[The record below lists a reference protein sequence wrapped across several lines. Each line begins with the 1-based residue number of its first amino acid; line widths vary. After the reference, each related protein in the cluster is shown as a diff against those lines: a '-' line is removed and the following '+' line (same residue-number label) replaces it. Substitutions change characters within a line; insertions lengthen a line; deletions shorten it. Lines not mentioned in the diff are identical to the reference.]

1 MRIEYVTS
9 VRLHEVSAPSHHVL
23 GVSRAFRMAGY
34 DVTLICPVPGIP
46 AEYPAAQTGQVIQ
59 FPFYEGKV
67 GWWLFHAFLAARL
80 RAAALTGRL
89 ADLYYFRLS
98 PCFLVSGSIKSLQR
112 PTALE
117 LNGLDYLS
125 LPGAANMLREFDFI
139 MVGSD
144 EMKRAVHHAFPT
156 LPGQVIVQSNIGID
170 AVRVNSIEWSVA
182 RAETGLPPGAFV
194 ALILSGFWS
203 YHDFETAWTAL
214 AAVAGRR
221 PVILLIAGSGEQQT
235 AVKAA
240 CLKWADRLDVRFLG
254 PITGRCLSLYTSA
267 ADVCINLI
275 SRDRLSSEG
284 NGKGQKTID
293 YLAHGRPVIESITD
307 RLPVPEW
314 LRNHTFPVNAG
325 DSIAVADA
333 LIWIMDHRDAAN
345 AIAAA
350 GRNYVMAEFTWS
362 RVIGDFLSR
371 PGSRQPEP
379 RQPDTAA

>member
-1 MRIEYVTS
+1 
-9 VRLHEVSAPSHHVL
+9 
-23 GVSRAFRMAGY
+23 
-34 DVTLICPVPGIP
+34 
-46 AEYPAAQTGQVIQ
+46 
-59 FPFYEGKV
+59 
-67 GWWLFHAFLAARL
+67 
-80 RAAALTGRL
+80 
-89 ADLYYFRLS
+89 
-98 PCFLVSGSIKSLQR
+98 
-112 PTALE
+112 
-117 LNGLDYLS
+117 
-125 LPGAANMLREFDFI
+125 MLREFDFI

-254 PITGRCLSLYTSA
+254 PITGRCLSHYTSA

-371 PGSRQPEP
+371 LGSTRQPEP